1 MKKLLSLL
9 RYASKYKSQ
18 VYATILSHFLSAIF
32 TVISLPLIIP
42 FFNILFQSDVEV
54 IAKPESIW
62 NVDQFLKF
70 QFYQLIES
78 STKQNALL
86 VVCIAILITFFFKN
100 LFRYLASYF
109 ITPVRNNIVADMRDN
124 LFEKYLSLPMSFYSE
139 ERKGNLI
146 TRMSTDITE
155 IEHSILNVLE
165 GAFKAPFILVGC
177 LLFMLYISVKLTL
190 FVFIL
195 LLVVIFVIGSISR
208 SLRRE
213 SGQAQSSVSNIISLL
228 EESLGGIKIIKAFK
242 AEDFQKSRFSAENRK
257 YKTILTRII
266 RRRDLS
272 SPLSEFLGVTIVS
285 ILLFYGSQLVFSS
298 QLKPE
303 TFFAFVFA
311 FYSLIEPAKLLS
323 NAYYNVQKG
332 LASLDRIEEM
342 QLLKNEIKLNQGNVQ
357 LQKIKKGIE
366 FRNVDFTYPN
376 SDTKI
381 LDQINLFFP
390 ANKITAIVGLS
401 GAGKTSV
408 VDLIPRFYDT
418 TDGAIYFDDT
428 TIQSLNLDSLRD
440 NIGLVSQD
448 AVLFNDTIKNNLT
461 FGTKGLT
468 DDQVI
473 EAVKLAN
480 AYEFILNTE
489 NGFDTIIGDRGT
501 KLSGGQRQRLTLARA
516 ILKNPPILILD
527 EATSALD
534 AESETKVQSSLDHFM
549 TNRTTIVIAHR
560 LSTVKKANNIY
571 VLRSG
576 KLVEQGTHQE
586 LIQNK
591 DEYFRFVNLQEL
603 NKTENS

>member
-1 MKKLLSLL
+1 MNKLLSLL
-9 RYASKYKSQ
+9 QYASKYRSQ
-18 VYATILSHFLSAIF
+18 VYATICAHFLSALF

-42 FFNILFQSDVEV
+42 FFNILFQSNVEAV
-54 IAKPESIW
+54 AKPDSIW
-62 NVDQFLKF
+62 NIDQFLKF
-70 QFYQLIES
+70 QFFQLIENS
-78 STKQNALL
+78 SKQKALL

-124 LFEKYLSLPMSFYSE
+124 LFEKYLSLPMSFYGD

-190 FVFIL
+190 FVFVL
-195 LLVVIFVIGSISR
+195 LLVVIFIIGSISR

-213 SGQAQSSVSNIISLL
+213 SGQAQSSISSIISLL

-242 AEDFQKSRFSAENRK
+242 AEEFQKARFSAENRK

-285 ILLFYGSQLVFSS
+285 ILLFYGSQLVFSN

-303 TFFAFVFA
+303 TFFAFIFA
-311 FYSLIEPAKLLS
+311 FYSIIEPAKLLS

-332 LASLDRIEEM
+332 LASVDRIEEM
-342 QLLKNEIKLNQGNVQ
+342 QQIKNEIKLNQGSATLN
-357 LQKIKKGIE
+357 KIQKGIK
-366 FRNVDFTYPN
+366 FHNVDFTYPK
-376 SDTKI
+376 SDIKI
-381 LDQINLFFP
+381 LHQLNLFFP

-418 TDGAIYFDDT
+418 TNGEIFFDET
-428 TIQSLNLDSLRD
+428 NIKSLNLDSLRQ

-461 FGTKGLT
+461 FGTKGLS
-468 DDQVI
+468 DEKII

-480 AYEFILNTE
+480 AYEFIKTTE
-489 NGFDTIIGDRGT
+489 NGFETIIGDRGV

-516 ILKNPPILILD
+516 ILKDPPILILD

-571 VLRSG
+571 VLRNG
-576 KLVEQGTHQE
+576 QLVEQGTHEQ
-586 LIQNK
+586 LIKNK
-591 DEYFRFVNLQEL
+591 DEYFRFVTLQEL
-603 NKTENS
+603 NKNK

>member
-1 MKKLLSLL
+1 MNKLSSLFS
-9 RYASKYKSQ
+9 YVSKYRKQ
-18 VYATILSHFLSAIF
+18 VYATIIAHILSALF

-42 FFNILFQSDVEV
+42 FFNILFQSDVETAV
-54 IAKPESIW
+54 KPDSFWQI
-62 NVDQFLKF
+62 DQFLKY
-70 QFYQLIES
+70 QFASLIEN
-78 STKQNALL
+78 STKQKALL
-86 VVCIAILITFFFKN
+86 YVCIAILFTFFFKN

-124 LFEKYLSLPMSFYSE
+124 LFQKYLSLPMSFYSE

-190 FVFIL
+190 FVFVL
-195 LLVVIFVIGSISR
+195 LIVVIFIIGTISR

-213 SGQAQSSVSNIISLL
+213 SGQAQSSISNIISLL

-242 AEDFQKSRFSAENRK
+242 AEEFQKSRFSAENRK

-272 SPLSEFLGVTIVS
+272 SPLSEFLGVTIVA
-285 ILLFYGSQLVFSS
+285 ILLFYGSQLVFTG

-303 TFFAFVFA
+303 TFFAFIFA
-311 FYSLIEPAKLLS
+311 FYSIIEPAKLLS

-332 LASLDRIEEM
+332 LASVDRIEEM
-342 QLLKNEIKLNQGNVQ
+342 QLLQNEIHNNQGDA
-357 LQKIKKGIE
+357 LLDKINEGIH
-366 FRNVDFTYPN
+366 FKNIHFTYPN
-376 SDTKI
+376 SDNPV
-381 LDQINLFFP
+381 LENLNLFFP
-390 ANKITAIVGLS
+390 ANKITALVGLS

-408 VDLIPRFYDT
+408 VDLIPRFYDPT
-418 TDGAIYFDDT
+418 EGEIFFDKIH
-428 TIQSLNLDSLRD
+428 IQSLNLDSIRE

-461 FGTKGLT
+461 FGTKDLT
-468 DDQVI
+468 DEKI
-473 EAVKLAN
+473 MEAVKLAN
-480 AYEFILNTE
+480 AWEFIQNTE
-489 NGFDTIIGDRGT
+489 LGFETLIGDRGV

-516 ILKNPPILILD
+516 ILKNAPILILD

-534 AESETKVQSSLDHFM
+534 AESETKVQSALDGFM
-549 TNRTTIVIAHR
+549 ANRTTIVIAHR
-560 LSTVKKANNIY
+560 LSTVKQADNIY
-571 VLRSG
+571 VLRDG
-576 KLVEQGTHQE
+576 KLVEQGTHEQ
-586 LIQNK
+586 LIENK
-591 DEYFRFVNLQEL
+591 NEYFRFVSLQEL
-603 NKTENS
+603 SNS